1 MRSKNSTIIQ
11 IKLTRFCFN
20 LRNHIENLFIQL
32 NNHKVQRLRVI
43 SKN

>member
-11 IKLTRFCFN
+11 IKLTHFYSN
-20 LRNHIENLFIQL
+20 LRNHRDYLFIQL
-32 NNHKVQRLRVI
+32 NNHKVQRLQVI